1 MSSNLFNLEGKT
13 ALITGGNGGIGL
25 GIAKGFAVSGADI
38 AIAGRNENK
47 TVEAIAS
54 LSDTNS
60 TLLGLEVDVSDQNSV
75 EKMVADTLKKFGKID
90 ILVNNAGI

>member
-47 TVEAIAS
+47 TS
-54 LSDTNS
+54 NRQS
-60 TLLGLEVDVSDQNSV
+60 
-75 EKMVADTLKKFGKID
+75 K
-90 ILVNNAGI
+90 

>member
-47 TVEAIAS
+47 TVEAH
-54 LSDTNS
+54 TCFVFHV
-60 TLLGLEVDVSDQNSV
+60 LLC
-75 EKMVADTLKKFGKID
+75 FGGGGGT
-90 ILVNNAGI
+90 V